1 MRRIQLAPTCQHLFS
16 LFDDSA
22 GYPLIT
28 YFTTPKLS
36 TQGGFNLGGTN
47 RTGQIPD
54 IPGNWG
60 LVDKDTPSNVRTRF
74 DYRTGKTWQ
83 LVFSDEFNTDGRT
96 FYPGDD
102 PFWEAVDLWYG
113 STQDLEWYDPAQVT
127 TQGGAL
133 VITMESVT
141 DVTLNHGLQYKSGM
155 LQSWNKFCFTTGYI
169 EVSITL
175 PGPNSDTQGYV
186 SIVLLSYK
194 ILAQSNSVAWRVD
207 DGQPRPAG
215 LRSDF

>member
-1 MRRIQLAPTCQHLFS
+1 MPQLIDADTP
-16 LFDDSA
+16 DSA
-22 GYPLIT
+22 KT
-28 YFTTPKLS
+28 
-36 TQGGFNLGGTN
+36 
-47 RTGQIPD
+47 RTG
-54 IPGNWG
+54 
-60 LVDKDTPSNVRTRF
+60 F
-74 DYRTGKTWQ
+74 DGQDYE
-83 LVFSDEFNTDGRT
+83 LVFSDEFNVDGRT

-102 PFWEAVDLWYG
+102 PFWEAMDFWYG
-113 STQDLEWYDPAQVT
+113 STADLEWYDPAQVT

-133 VITMESVT
+133 VITMDQVE

-186 SIVLLSYK
+186 SAMLLWCK
-194 ILAQSNSVAWRVD
+194 ILAQYRSVAWCVD

-215 LRSDF
+215 LRRNVRWRLAVLVSACTPHPLSP

>member
-1 MRRIQLAPTCQHLFS
+1 MPQLVDPETP
-16 LFDDSA
+16 DSA
-22 GYPLIT
+22 KT
-28 YFTTPKLS
+28 
-36 TQGGFNLGGTN
+36 
-47 RTGQIPD
+47 RTG
-54 IPGNWG
+54 
-60 LVDKDTPSNVRTRF
+60 F
-74 DYRTGKTWQ
+74 DGQDYE

-186 SIVLLSYK
+186 SNIAPSPQFFGSTEISGLEHGRWVT
-194 ILAQSNSVAWRVD
+194 SVDRAT
-207 DGQPRPAG
+207 GQHPTAHGRTRECTRIPTTSCPQRASPATTSAMWAFS
-215 LRSDF
+215 RIRRM